1 MTTAAACLPADGPQA
16 SPAAKVVLALLGR
29 DGEDARLVGGAVRNT
44 LLGLPS
50 GDLDVATTARPEI
63 VLRRAAAAGLRAVPT
78 GLEHGTVT
86 LLVAG
91 VPVEV
96 TTLREDVATDGRH
109 ATVVFGRDF
118 ARDAQRRDF
127 TINALYAAADGT
139 ITDPVGGLPDLAAR
153 RVRFIGDPE
162 QRIREDYLRIL
173 RLFRFH
179 AAYGEGPLD
188 RAALTAA
195 LRQRDG
201 LARLS
206 AERIR
211 TELFKLMTTR
221 RAAAMVRETA
231 EAGFLDRILATA
243 PDTAAFAASAAE
255 AATDPVLG
263 LAALALYSRDDAP
276 RLQERLRLSNA
287 DTSRLEAAA
296 LVQMALHAAAS
307 TGPDRLRALA
317 YRHGIAA
324 VRDGLR
330 LAAAR
335 AGDWPLPPQAA
346 QAAGVLGE
354 PLPRCPWSGADLL
367 ARGIPAGPQIGRILA
382 RAESAWMADNFP
394 ADPAHQA
401 ALLDAAIA
409 ADGEATPLPG
419 RPALD

>member
-1 MTTAAACLPADGPQA
+1 MTTASVRLPADGPQA
-16 SPAAKVVLALLGR
+16 SPAAAAVLALLDR
-29 DGEDARLVGGAVRNT
+29 EGEEARLVGGAVRNT

-50 GDLDVATTARPEI
+50 GDIDIATTAVPAV

-78 GLEHGTVT
+78 GIEHGTVT

-96 TTLREDVATDGRH
+96 TTLREDIATDGRH
-109 ATVVFGRDF
+109 ATVVFGRDS

-139 ITDPVGGLPDLAAR
+139 IIDPVGGLIDLAAR
-153 RVRFIGDPE
+153 QVRFIGDPE

-188 RAALTAA
+188 RAALNAA

-206 AERIR
+206 AERVR
-211 TELFKLMTTR
+211 TELFKLLIAR
-221 RAAAMVRETA
+221 RAAAMLQEMA
-231 EAGFLDRILATA
+231 DAGFLDRILATA
-243 PDTAAFAASAAE
+243 PDTGAFATLAAE
-255 AATDPVLG
+255 SATAPVLG
-263 LAALALYSRDDAP
+263 LGALALYSRDDAP
-276 RLQERLRLSNA
+276 RLQERLRLSNT
-287 DTSRLEAAA
+287 DTGRLEAAA
-296 LVQMALHAAAS
+296 VVLAALHNAAAS
-307 TGPDRLRALA
+307 TGPDRLRTLA
-317 YRHGIAA
+317 YRHGVAA

-335 AGDWPLPPQAA
+335 AGAWPLPPEAA
-346 QAAGVLGE
+346 RAARVLDE

-367 ARGIPAGPQIGRILA
+367 ARGIPAGPQIGRILS
-382 RAESAWMADNFP
+382 RAEAAWVAAGFP
-394 ADPAHQA
+394 DDAARQA
-401 ALLDAAIA
+401 ALIDAAIA
-409 ADGEATPLPG
+409 TG
-419 RPALD
+419 